1 MTKKIG
7 ILTGGGDCGGLNAA
21 IEAVVKSADNE
32 GWEVYGIRRGWEGLV
47 FNNIFPLRV
56 PGVDGIHSETGTI
69 LQTSRTNPYRF
80 TGELDGQILEKADVS
95 ERVIENA
102 REAGLE
108 AVIAAGGDDTLSVV
122 SGNED
127 KNIPGLINDYGNDVT
142 FIGIPKTMDGD
153 LQTYSLGLDTAINR
167 AKQKLE
173 DFIPLLKANGS
184 IGLVEIFGRDV
195 GRVTFKAG
203 IAAGADAIFIP
214 EIPVDLD
221 YSVDFIADRYDKRAK
236 SNNGVSYV
244 LIAIAEGTKHP
255 ITGQQ
260 VYLDN
265 GEDSFGHGKLGG
277 VGYKIAKLV
286 QDRLKDDPRIT
297 AHRRELDIK
306 IERPTYDVRAGAT
319 LYSDSYTGQK
329 LGAAAVK
336 YLKDGTESGM
346 AITNFN
352 EDGQIESM
360 PIRELIKPRP
370 VHMEVLK
377 MFERAGLYSFGR
389 RPDQLLY
396 TPESVV
402 SSPVRV
408 SAQ

>member
-329 LGAAAVK
+329 LGVAAVK
-336 YLKDGTESGM
+336 YLKDGAESGM

>member
-184 IGLVEIFGRDV
+184 IGIVEIFGRDV

-277 VGYKIAKLV
+277 VGYKITKLV

-336 YLKDGTESGM
+336 YLKDGAESGM